1 MGYSNGQVESEVKSG
16 KGEKGDP
23 GLPGIGF
30 NLTDD
35 GNFDLDGK
43 RLTDVANPIDD
54 GDPTTKRYVDQQNE
68 SNKSDVILRDG
79 SQNMTGNLDL
89 NNNKIVNLGSATDDH
104 EAVNLSQLKDY
115 TQSSQNNYHLQ
126 PSFRFYKDFGDRSES
141 TKRSPPNIPSGHFFQ
156 NHLYHRDSLRIE
168 KEGFDNGFGGQAWVS
183 LKMTNDRL
191 PQGTYTSIFE
201 IFSIGEAGGFLTDD
215 TLIFNVSG
223 DSHYKMITFGHDKIN
238 NQYTKAYI
246 QFTSDGQL
254 DEITFQIRYY
264 GVEFDNIR
272 FLLYS
277 RVIKGKE
284 NIDFNHNILNIS
296 DVDDNHEILYFE
308 NLNLNSNLINGL
320 GDPVADADATN
331 KKYVDDE
338 NAKQDIAIND
348 KTSKSYVDNENAKQD
363 IAIADKASKSYVDN
377 EIAKIP
383 LQSQNVLLLDGSKS
397 MTGNCDMGNNKI
409 VELENNPDYKED
421 DPLHIRHTDLHSAV
435 NKGYLNSNFLKLNND
450 DNFDLKGKRIVNSEP
465 NENLYGQH
473 DIVTQKYV
481 DQEIGKIP
489 KPETDLLKLD
499 GSKAMTGN
507 LDMGNHTIIG
517 IRSSSQ
523 DNAALTVG
531 GAKSA
536 YLDLVGAKAMRR
548 NLDMGGFA
556 INNLKPFVEDDT
568 SQETRDAQKNDAI
581 NFGYFE
587 GERAYL
593 KEKIE
598 KGLAEHLSLDG
609 SGAMQGDLDMA
620 NHSIVNLKEPQSHQS
635 TYAAKVNFVNN
646 SINDN
651 NTILDTLIDKFKFK
665 IDYDSKIGYYS
676 TRLSIDLVYL
686 PVGYYTMIF
695 ELYPSNKIDLD
706 EITVNAQSGT
716 LSVSKINTK
725 KSSSHTSGQGKFFP
739 SHTRSVIN
747 FYKAVIYP
755 SLDDLDIDIALKNK
769 VGESYDADTQI
780 FVAVYGVAGTQNDV
794 ESLVWDRFYYIDNQK
809 VYFEAP
815 LDMQNHDITN
825 VNNLSFSNYFNMNN
839 KNIKFLQDG
848 VEDGDAVN
856 IKQINEVESNVA
868 DYANREIQK
877 VNTNV
882 SNNSN
887 MIERILKYLIRKE
900 TPFSLIREL
909 YFPDSLEGTTQNY
922 YTLMNHI

>member
-1 MGYSNGQVESEVKSG
+1 
-16 KGEKGDP
+16 
-23 GLPGIGF
+23 
-30 NLTDD
+30 
-35 GNFDLDGK
+35 
-43 RLTDVANPIDD
+43 
-54 GDPTTKRYVDQQNE
+54 
-68 SNKSDVILRDG
+68 
-79 SQNMTGNLDL
+79 MTGNLDL

-126 PSFRFYKDFGDRSES
+126 PSFRFYKDFGDRSEL

-191 PQGTYTSIFE
+191 PHGTYTSIFE

-223 DSHYKMITFGHDKIN
+223 DNHNKMITFGHDKID

-254 DEITFQIRYY
+254 GEITFQIRYY
-264 GVEFDNIR
+264 GVEFDKNIR

-284 NIDFNHNILNIS
+284 NTDFNHNIFNIS

-320 GDPVADADATN
+320 GDPVDDADATN

-338 NAKQDIAIND
+338 NAKQDIGIND

-383 LQSQNVLLLDGSKS
+383 LQPQNVLLLDGSKS
-397 MTGNCDMGNNKI
+397 MTGNFDMGNNKI

-473 DIVTQKYV
+473 DIVTKKYV

-489 KPETDLLKLD
+489 KPETVLLKLD
-499 GSKAMTGN
+499 GSKAMTCN

-536 YLDLVGAKAMRR
+536 YLDLVGAKAMRG

-556 INNLKPFVEDDT
+556 IKNIKPFVEDDT

-593 KEKIE
+593 KDKIE

-609 SGAMQGDLDMA
+609 SDAMQGDLDMA

-651 NTILDTLIDKFKFK
+651 NTILDTLIDTKIEASEEASIKAVGQENVFEKVMTDDLFKEDDDDIHKVGTVDKDFHKLNQKTYKFK

-686 PVGYYTMIF
+686 PVGYYTMVF

-747 FYKAVIYP
+747 FYKVVIYP

-769 VGESYDADTQI
+769 VGESHDADIQI
-780 FVAVYGVAGTQNDV
+780 FVVVYGVAGTQNDV
-794 ESLVWDRFYYIDNQK
+794 ESCRV
-809 VYFEAP
+809 
-815 LDMQNHDITN
+815 
-825 VNNLSFSNYFNMNN
+825 
-839 KNIKFLQDG
+839 G
-848 VEDGDAVN
+848 
-856 IKQINEVESNVA
+856 QI
-868 DYANREIQK
+868 
-877 VNTNV
+877 
-882 SNNSN
+882 
-887 MIERILKYLIRKE
+887 L
-900 TPFSLIREL
+900 L
-909 YFPDSLEGTTQNY
+909 Y
-922 YTLMNHI
+922 